1 MGVPPLMA
9 LAQVLSEQL
18 LLDLAGPASYERG
31 LGYHARD
38 LVASLEVISDDS
50 ARAVVAGSERYVTQ
64 LRASGSR
71 VTAACTCPVGMS
83 GAFCKHAVAV
93 GLTLLVEEGTDIATS
108 TTSERRPRRAARG
121 RSSSAT
127 PRRRPVT
134 DVASAKAQLQSTM
147 RLSGH
152 LDWPQTT
159 RWVDRALVAIDA
171 IESLV
176 ATEPDAAITLCEY
189 VLKRCDAAYG
199 RVDDS
204 GGELSMLM
212 ARAEAI
218 HLDACTA
225 AQPDPVAL
233 ARRLYKVETTA
244 GLDLFADSYERYAA
258 VLGEAGAAEYRRLA
272 NAEWVD
278 LDGRST
284 PRSTGPMH
292 DFDHVERV
300 RRVAAILELIARA
313 DRDVDRLV
321 EVVGRE
327 LDSGYAHA
335 RLARALVDIDA
346 LDDALAWIARGLEGH
361 TGERQVHDA
370 AIDVHLARG
379 EHDMAIEHA
388 WTLFAPSCSLTDFQ
402 RLVQCTST
410 ESERV
415 QLRDRALEH
424 ARDVAAARNRST
436 ELVELLVSED
446 LAREAL
452 EAARSWPC
460 RPQTALRAA
469 QANETSD
476 PEAAASIYLE
486 LATRGIA
493 DATRRSYERAA
504 QLLARADALLAS
516 DQGRHAFETT
526 IAEIR
531 TDHDRKRSLLAMLEK
546 RGW

>member
-1 MGVPPLMA
+1 MA
-9 LAQVLSEQL
+9 LAQLLSEQL

-38 LVASLEVISDDS
+38 LVASLEVISDHS
-50 ARAVVAGSERYVTQ
+50 VRAVVAGTERYITQ

-93 GLTLLVEEGTDIATS
+93 GLALLVEEGTEVAPSATS
-108 TTSERRPRRAARG
+108 ECRPRRATRG

-127 PRRRPVT
+127 PRRPAT
-134 DVASAKAQLQSTM
+134 GVASVKAQLQFTM
-147 RLSGH
+147 RLSGY
-152 LDWPQTT
+152 LDWRQTT
-159 RWVDRALVAIDA
+159 RWADRALEAIDA
-171 IESLV
+171 VDSLV
-176 ATEPDAAITLCEY
+176 ATDPDAAITLCEY
-189 VLKRCDAAYG
+189 ALKRCDAAYG

-218 HLDACTA
+218 HLEACTA
-225 AQPDPVAL
+225 AQPDPIAL

-244 GLDLFADSYERYAA
+244 GLDLFADAYERYAA
-258 VLGEAGAAEYRRLA
+258 VLGETGAAEYRRLA
-272 NAEWVD
+272 DAEWLDV
-278 LDGRST
+278 DGRST

-313 DRDVDRLV
+313 DRDIDRLV

-335 RLARALVDIDA
+335 RLARALVDVDA
-346 LDDALAWIARGLEGH
+346 LDDALAWIARGLERH

-388 WTLFAPSCSLTDFQ
+388 WTLYVPTSSLTDFQ
-402 RLVQCTST
+402 RLLRCTSS
-410 ESERV
+410 ESQRV
-415 QLRDRALEH
+415 ELRDRALDH
-424 ARDVAAARNRST
+424 ARDVAEARNRST
-436 ELVELLVSED
+436 ELVELLVSEN

-452 EAARSWPC
+452 EAARTWPC
-460 RPQTALRAA
+460 WPQTALRAA
-469 QANETSD
+469 QANETTD
-476 PEAAASIYLE
+476 PEAAASVYMT
-486 LATRGIA
+486 LAMRGVT

-516 DQGRHAFETT
+516 EEGRNAFEAA
-526 IAEIR
+526 IEEIR
-531 TDHDRKRSLLAMLEK
+531 TNHERKRSLLAMLEK